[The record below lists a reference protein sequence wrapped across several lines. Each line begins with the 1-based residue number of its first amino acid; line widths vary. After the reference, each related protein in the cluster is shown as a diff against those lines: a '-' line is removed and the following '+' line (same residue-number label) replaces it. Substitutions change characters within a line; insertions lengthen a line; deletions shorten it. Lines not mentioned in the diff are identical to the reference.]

1 MGFCGDGGVVAF
13 FFFHAGLSFSQ
24 QRMFTKTLLST
35 KVKGTEYR
43 IQMNTA
49 KRSEVNG
56 TIVNGMHNSL
66 CIYVRVRESQVQKH
80 LTLHLF

>member
-1 MGFCGDGGVVAF
+1 MDSLRVQVLWGFVGMGGCCF

-49 KRSEVNG
+49 KRSEV
-56 TIVNGMHNSL
+56 HSKW
-66 CIYVRVRESQVQKH
+66 YA
-80 LTLHLF
+80 